1 MSSNNKHFKYIDIL
15 RIFSC
20 IMIFLY
26 HLNMLKGGFLAVS
39 IFFVISGYLS
49 TIKLFKKEKI
59 SFKEFYLNKLFRL
72 YLPML
77 IVVFVSIGVIKLFL
91 DVNWF
96 NLKPEVTSIMLG
108 YNNFWQIMT
117 NMDYFRSGLESPFIH
132 LWYMAILMQFDLVF
146 PFIFLLL
153 KKIGDKINKIIPI
166 TITLVISLLGGAYF
180 YYSGINNDILFTY
193 YNTFTRMFALFSGV
207 TLGFIHHYY
216 GNLVPSK
223 IKDSNLKKYIFYA
236 YLVILLLLCIFI
248 SPGSK
253 YIYLSM
259 IITTLLG
266 VRITEYATLMI
277 NNWANTTKLDNVINY
292 ISSISYEIYLIEYV
306 IIYLFEHIDW
316 NRYLELFL
324 IIIITILLSILLHFM
339 TTNKDK
345 KKHNMKCLLSFMC
358 LWILLYGIYEFIIA
372 KDYTNDIN
380 DLKRQLEEN
389 EILIKDSKDNYALK
403 LKEDKETWEKELA
416 SIEEDESKLEEIVT
430 NLPVVGIGDSVLLG
444 AVNNLYNRFPNGY
457 FDGKVSRTAWGIN
470 DILLTLKNNNVLG
483 NPIVFNLGTN
493 GDCSLECKEEILRTC
508 EDRDIF
514 WINTVNLTDVNVRL
528 NNLASSHSNLHII
541 DWYSISRGHNEY
553 FTYDGIHLTNEGRKV
568 YTDTIYNAIYNIY
581 KEKYIE
587 KKNNMINKHDE
598 EIKSKISFYGND
610 LLLNAFNNIKTN
622 FTNANYITNKDF
634 NYNSLKKEIKKE
646 IKDNTLNHNV
656 VFLFDN
662 SFNISKKEYNNLIK
676 LCDGHNIY
684 IISTDKKLSNIKF
697 DYENV
702 RYINVYSEIKD
713 LNYLTPDNIHLNK
726 EGNEYLGNL
735 LNEVINNNK

>member
-108 YNNFWQIMT
+108 YNNFWQIMS

-153 KKIGDKINKIIPI
+153 KKIGDKINRIIPI

-277 NNWANTTKLDNVINY
+277 NNWANTTKLDKIIGY
-292 ISSISYEIYLIEYV
+292 TSSISYEIYLIEYV

-403 LKEDKETWEKELA
+403 IKEDKETWEKELA

-483 NPIVFNLGTN
+483 NPIIFNLGTN

-622 FTNANYITNKDF
+622 FTNANYITNKNF

-662 SFNISKKEYNNLIK
+662 SVNISKKEYNNLIK

>member
-96 NLKPEVTSIMLG
+96 NLKPEVTSIILG
-108 YNNFWQIMT
+108 YNNFWQVMT

-153 KKIGDKINKIIPI
+153 KKIGDKINRIIPV

-380 DLKRQLEEN
+380 DLKKQLEEN

-416 SIEEDESKLEEIVT
+416 SIEEDESKLDEIVT

-444 AVNNLYNRFPNGY
+444 AVSNLYNRFPNGY
-457 FDGKVSRTAWGIN
+457 FDGKVSRTAWYVN
-470 DILLTLKNNNVLG
+470 DILLDLKNKNTLG
-483 NPIVFNLGTN
+483 SPVVFNLGTN

-514 WINTVNLTDVNVRL
+514 WINTVNLPDVNVRL
-528 NNLASSHSNLHII
+528 NNLALSHSNLHII
-541 DWYSISRGHNEY
+541 DWYSISRGHSEY
-553 FTYDGIHLTNEGRKV
+553 FAYDGIHLTSEGRKI
-568 YTDTIYNAIYNIY
+568 YTDTIYNAIYNVY

-587 KKNNMINKHDE
+587 KKNSMINKHEE
-598 EIKSKISFYGND
+598 EIRNKVSFYGND
-610 LLLNAFNNIKTN
+610 LLLNAFDNIKTN

-662 SFNISKKEYNNLIK
+662 SVNISKKEYNNLIK

-702 RYINVYSEIKD
+702 RYINVYSEIKN

>member
-96 NLKPEVTSIMLG
+96 NLKPEVTSIILG
-108 YNNFWQIMT
+108 YNNFWQVMT

-153 KKIGDKINKIIPI
+153 KKIGDKINRIIPV
-166 TITLVISLLGGAYF
+166 TITLVISLFGGAYF
-180 YYSGINNDILFTY
+180 YYSGVNNGILFTY
-193 YNTFTRMFALFSGV
+193 YNTFTRIFALFFGI
-207 TLGFIHHYY
+207 TLGFIYHYY
-216 GNLVPSK
+216 GNLVSSK
-223 IKDSNLKKYIFYA
+223 IKNPILKKCIFYT
-236 YLVILLLLCIFI
+236 YLVILLLLFIFI
-248 SPGSK
+248 NPSSK
-253 YIYLSM
+253 YIYLGM
-259 IITTLLG
+259 IITTLLS
-266 VRITEYATLMI
+266 VRITDYATLI
-277 NNWANTTKLDNVINY
+277 CDNWANTNKFDKIIGY
-292 ISSISYEIYLIEYV
+292 ASSISYEIYLIEYV
-306 IIYLFEHIDW
+306 VIYLFEYIDL
-316 NRYLELFL
+316 NKYLELFL
-324 IIIITILLSILLHFM
+324 IIIITILLSMLLHFI

-345 KKHNMKCLLSFMC
+345 KYKNIRYILGFMFSG
-358 LWILLYGIYEFIIA
+358 ILIYGIYEYVVA
-372 KDYTNDIN
+372 VDYTKDIN
-380 DLKRQLEEN
+380 KLKNQLEQN
-389 EILIKDSKDNYALK
+389 EKLVKDNKDNYMVK
-403 LKEDKETWEKELA
+403 LKEEEDNWQKKLQTL
-416 SIEEDESKLEEIVT
+416 EEDESKLDEIVT

-444 AVNNLYNRFPNGY
+444 AVNNLYNRFPNG
-457 FDGKVSRTAWGIN
+457 SRTAWGIN

-483 NPIVFNLGTN
+483 NPIIFNLGTN

-662 SFNISKKEYNNLIK
+662 SVNISKKEYNNLIK

>member
-108 YNNFWQIMT
+108 YNNFWQIMS

-132 LWYMAILMQFDLVF
+132 LWYMAILIQFDLVF

-153 KKIGDKINKIIPI
+153 KKIGDKINRIIPV

-180 YYSGINNDILFTY
+180 YYSGVNNGILFTY
-193 YNTFTRMFALFSGV
+193 YNTFTRIFALFSGV

-259 IITTLLG
+259 IITTLLS
-266 VRITEYATLMI
+266 VRITDYATLI
-277 NNWANTTKLDNVINY
+277 CDNWANTNKFDKIIGY
-292 ISSISYEIYLIEYV
+292 ASSISYEIYLIEYV
-306 IIYLFEHIDW
+306 VIYLFEYIDL
-316 NRYLELFL
+316 NKYLELFL

-389 EILIKDSKDNYALK
+389 EILIKDSYALK

>member
-1 MSSNNKHFKYIDIL
+1 MSSNNKHFKYLDIL
-15 RIFSC
+15 RIFAC
-20 IMIFLY
+20 ITIFLY
-26 HLNMLKGGFLAVS
+26 HLNILKGGFLAVS
-39 IFFVISGYLS
+39 IFFVLSGYLS
-49 TIKLFKKEKI
+49 TIKLFKKDKI
-59 SFKEFYLNKLFRL
+59 SFKEYYLNKLFRL

-77 IVVFVSIGVIKLFL
+77 IVVFTSVGIVKLL
-91 DVNWF
+91 LNVNWF
-96 NLKPEVTSIMLG
+96 NLKPEVTSIVLG

-117 NMDYFRSGLESPFIH
+117 NMDYFRSASETPFIH
-132 LWYMAILMQFDLVF
+132 LWYMAILIQFDLVF

-153 KKIGDKINKIIPI
+153 KKIGSKINKNIPI
-166 TITLVISLLGGAYF
+166 IITSVVSLLGGAYF

-223 IKDSNLKKYIFYA
+223 IKASNLKKYIFYA

-277 NNWANTTKLDNVINY
+277 NNWANTTKLDNVISY

-380 DLKRQLEEN
+380 DLKKQLEEN

-416 SIEEDESKLEEIVT
+416 SIEEDESKLDEIVT

-444 AVNNLYNRFPNGY
+444 AVSNLYNRFPNGY
-457 FDGKVSRTAWGIN
+457 FDGKVSRTAWYVN
-470 DILLTLKNNNVLG
+470 DILLDLKNKNTLG
-483 NPIVFNLGTN
+483 SPVVFNLGTN

-514 WINTVNLTDVNVRL
+514 WINTVNLPDVNVRL
-528 NNLASSHSNLHII
+528 NNLALSHSNLHII
-541 DWYSISRGHNEY
+541 DWYSISRGHSEY
-553 FTYDGIHLTNEGRKV
+553 FAYDGIHLTSEGRKI
-568 YTDTIYNAIYNIY
+568 YTDTIYNAIYNVY

-587 KKNNMINKHDE
+587 KKNSMINKHEE
-598 EIKSKISFYGND
+598 EIRNKVSFYGND
-610 LLLNAFNNIKTN
+610 LLLNAFDNIKTN
-622 FTNANYITNKDF
+622 FTNANYITDKDF
-634 NYNSLKKEIKKE
+634 NYNNLKKEIKKE

-662 SFNISKKEYNNLIK
+662 TINISKKEYDSLIK
-676 LCDGHNIY
+676 LCNGHNIY
-684 IISTDKKLSNIKF
+684 IISTDKKLSKIKF
-697 DYENV
+697 DEDNV
-702 RYINVYSEIKD
+702 KYINIYSEIKN
-713 LNYLTPDNIHLNK
+713 LNYLAPDNIHLNRD
-726 EGNEYLGNL
+726 GNTYLGNL
-735 LNEVINNNK
+735 LNSVINNK

>member
-26 HLNMLKGGFLAVS
+26 HLNILKGGFLAVS

-108 YNNFWQIMT
+108 YNNFWQIMS

-132 LWYMAILMQFDLVF
+132 LWYMAILIQFDLVF

-153 KKIGDKINKIIPI
+153 KKIGDKINRIIPV

-180 YYSGINNDILFTY
+180 YYSGVNNGILFTY
-193 YNTFTRMFALFSGV
+193 YNTFTRIFALFSGV

-662 SFNISKKEYNNLIK
+662 SVNISKKEYNNLIK

>member
-380 DLKRQLEEN
+380 DLKKQLEEN

-416 SIEEDESKLEEIVT
+416 SIEEDESKLDEIVT

-483 NPIVFNLGTN
+483 NPIIFNLGTN

-662 SFNISKKEYNNLIK
+662 SVNISKKEYNNLIK

>member
-1 MSSNNKHFKYIDIL
+1 MSSNNKHFKYLDIL
-15 RIFSC
+15 RIFAC
-20 IMIFLY
+20 ITIFLY
-26 HLNMLKGGFLAVS
+26 HLNILKGGFLAVS
-39 IFFVISGYLS
+39 IFFVLSGYLS
-49 TIKLFKKEKI
+49 TIKLFKKDKI
-59 SFKEFYLNKLFRL
+59 SFKEYYLNKLFRL

-77 IVVFVSIGVIKLFL
+77 IVVFTSVGIVKLL
-91 DVNWF
+91 LNVNWF
-96 NLKPEVTSIMLG
+96 NLKPEVTSIVLG

-117 NMDYFRSGLESPFIH
+117 NMDYFRSASETPFIH
-132 LWYMAILMQFDLVF
+132 LWYMAILIQFDLVF

-153 KKIGDKINKIIPI
+153 KKIGSKINKNIPI
-166 TITLVISLLGGAYF
+166 IITSVVSLLGGAYF

-216 GNLVPSK
+216 GNLVPTK

-277 NNWANTTKLDNVINY
+277 NNWANTTKLDKIIGY
-292 ISSISYEIYLIEYV
+292 TSSISYEIYLIEYV

-380 DLKRQLEEN
+380 DLKKQLEEN

-416 SIEEDESKLEEIVT
+416 SIEEDESKLDEIVT

-444 AVNNLYNRFPNGY
+444 AVSNLYNRFPNGY
-457 FDGKVSRTAWGIN
+457 FDGKVSRTAWYVN
-470 DILLTLKNNNVLG
+470 DILLDLKNKNTLG
-483 NPIVFNLGTN
+483 SPVVFNLGTN
-493 GDCSLECKEEILRTC
+493 GDCSLDCKEEILRTC

-514 WINTVNLTDVNVRL
+514 WINTVNLPDVNVRL
-528 NNLASSHSNLHII
+528 NNLALSHSNLHII
-541 DWYSISRGHNEY
+541 DWYSISRGHSEY
-553 FTYDGIHLTNEGRKV
+553 FAYDGIHLTSEGRKI
-568 YTDTIYNAIYNIY
+568 YTDTIYNAIYNVY

-587 KKNNMINKHDE
+587 KKNSMINKHEE
-598 EIKSKISFYGND
+598 EIRNKVSFYGND
-610 LLLNAFNNIKTN
+610 LLLNAFDNIKTN
-622 FTNANYITNKDF
+622 FTNANYITDKDF
-634 NYNSLKKEIKKE
+634 NYNNLKKEIKKE

-662 SFNISKKEYNNLIK
+662 TINISKKEYDSLIK
-676 LCDGHNIY
+676 LCNGHNIY
-684 IISTDKKLSNIKF
+684 IVSTDKKLSNVKF
-697 DYENV
+697 DDDNV
-702 RYINVYSEIKD
+702 KYINIYSEIKN
-713 LNYLTPDNIHLNK
+713 LNYLAPDNIHLNRD
-726 EGNEYLGNL
+726 GNTYLGNL
-735 LNEVINNNK
+735 LNSVINNK

>member
-1 MSSNNKHFKYIDIL
+1 M
-15 RIFSC
+15 
-20 IMIFLY
+20 
-26 HLNMLKGGFLAVS
+26 
-39 IFFVISGYLS
+39 
-49 TIKLFKKEKI
+49 KI
-59 SFKEFYLNKLFRL
+59 
-72 YLPML
+72 
-77 IVVFVSIGVIKLFL
+77 
-91 DVNWF
+91 
-96 NLKPEVTSIMLG
+96 
-108 YNNFWQIMT
+108 
-117 NMDYFRSGLESPFIH
+117 
-132 LWYMAILMQFDLVF
+132 
-146 PFIFLLL
+146 
-153 KKIGDKINKIIPI
+153 
-166 TITLVISLLGGAYF
+166 
-180 YYSGINNDILFTY
+180 
-193 YNTFTRMFALFSGV
+193 
-207 TLGFIHHYY
+207 
-216 GNLVPSK
+216 
-223 IKDSNLKKYIFYA
+223 
-236 YLVILLLLCIFI
+236 
-248 SPGSK
+248 
-253 YIYLSM
+253 
-259 IITTLLG
+259 
-266 VRITEYATLMI
+266 
-277 NNWANTTKLDNVINY
+277 
-292 ISSISYEIYLIEYV
+292 
-306 IIYLFEHIDW
+306 
-316 NRYLELFL
+316 
-324 IIIITILLSILLHFM
+324 
-339 TTNKDK
+339 
-345 KKHNMKCLLSFMC
+345 
-358 LWILLYGIYEFIIA
+358 IIA

-483 NPIVFNLGTN
+483 NPIIFNLGTN

-662 SFNISKKEYNNLIK
+662 SVNISKKEYNNLIK

-735 LNEVINNNK
+735 LNSVINNK

>member
-380 DLKRQLEEN
+380 DLKKQLEEN

-416 SIEEDESKLEEIVT
+416 SIEEDESKLDEIVT

-662 SFNISKKEYNNLIK
+662 SVNISKKEYNNLIK

>member
-108 YNNFWQIMT
+108 YNNFWQIIT

-132 LWYMAILMQFDLVF
+132 LWYMAILIQFDLVF

-153 KKIGDKINKIIPI
+153 KKIGDKINRIIPV

>member
-108 YNNFWQIMT
+108 YNNFWQIIT

-132 LWYMAILMQFDLVF
+132 LWYMAILIQFDLVF

-153 KKIGDKINKIIPI
+153 KKIGDKINRIIPV

-483 NPIVFNLGTN
+483 NPIIFNLGTN

-662 SFNISKKEYNNLIK
+662 SVNISKKEYNNLIK

>member
-132 LWYMAILMQFDLVF
+132 LWYMTILMQFDLVF

-153 KKIGDKINKIIPI
+153 KKIGDKINRIIPI
-166 TITLVISLLGGAYF
+166 TITLVISLLGGAFF
-180 YYSGINNDILFTY
+180 YYSGVNNGILFTY
-193 YNTFTRMFALFSGV
+193 YNTFTRIFALFFGI
-207 TLGFIHHYY
+207 TLGFIYHYY
-216 GNLVPSK
+216 GNLVSSK
-223 IKDSNLKKYIFYA
+223 IKSPILKKCIFYT
-236 YLVILLLLCIFI
+236 YLGILLLLFIFI
-248 SPGSK
+248 NPSSK
-253 YIYLSM
+253 YIYLGM
-259 IITTLLG
+259 IITTLLS
-266 VRITEYATLMI
+266 VRITDYATLI
-277 NNWANTTKLDNVINY
+277 CDNWANTNKFDKIIGY
-292 ISSISYEIYLIEYV
+292 ASSISYEIYLIEYV
-306 IIYLFEHIDW
+306 VIYLFEYIDL
-316 NRYLELFL
+316 NKYLELFL

-380 DLKRQLEEN
+380 DLKKQLEEN

-444 AVNNLYNRFPNGY
+444 AVSNLYNRFPNGY
-457 FDGKVSRTAWGIN
+457 FDGKVSRTAWYVN
-470 DILLTLKNNNVLG
+470 DILLDLKNKNTLG
-483 NPIVFNLGTN
+483 SPVVFNLGTN

-514 WINTVNLTDVNVRL
+514 WINTVNLPDVNVRL
-528 NNLASSHSNLHII
+528 NNLALSHSNLHII
-541 DWYSISRGHNEY
+541 DWYSISRGHSEY
-553 FTYDGIHLTNEGRKV
+553 FAYDGIHLTSEGRKI
-568 YTDTIYNAIYNIY
+568 YTDTIYNAIYNVY

-587 KKNNMINKHDE
+587 KKNSMINKHEE
-598 EIKSKISFYGND
+598 EIRNKVSFYGND
-610 LLLNAFNNIKTN
+610 LLLNAFDNIKTN

-662 SFNISKKEYNNLIK
+662 SVNISKKEYNNLIK
-676 LCDGHNIY
+676 LCDDHNIY

>member
-26 HLNMLKGGFLAVS
+26 HLNILKGGFLAVS

-49 TIKLFKKEKI
+49 TIKLFKKDKI
-59 SFKEFYLNKLFRL
+59 SFKEYYLNKLFRL

-108 YNNFWQIMT
+108 YNNFWQIIT

-132 LWYMAILMQFDLVF
+132 LWYMAILIQFDLVF

-153 KKIGDKINKIIPI
+153 KKIGDRINKIIPI
-166 TITLVISLLGGAYF
+166 IITLVISLLSGAYF
-180 YYSGINNDILFTY
+180 YYSGINDGILFTY
-193 YNTFTRMFALFSGV
+193 YNTFTRIFALFFGV

-216 GNLVPSK
+216 RNLVPSK
-223 IKDSNLKKYIFYA
+223 IKSPILKKCIFYT
-236 YLVILLLLCIFI
+236 YLVILLLLFIFI
-248 SPGSK
+248 SPSSK

-259 IITTLLG
+259 IITTLLS
-266 VRITEYATLMI
+266 VRITDYATLI
-277 NNWANTTKLDNVINY
+277 CGNWANTNKFDKIIGY
-292 ISSISYEIYLIEYV
+292 ASSISYEIYLIEYV
-306 IIYLFEHIDW
+306 VIYLFEYIDL
-316 NRYLELFL
+316 NKYLELFL
-324 IIIITILLSILLHFM
+324 IIIITILLSMLLHFI

-345 KKHNMKCLLSFMC
+345 KYKNIRYILGFMFSG
-358 LWILLYGIYEFIIA
+358 ILVYGIYEYIVA
-372 KDYTNDIN
+372 SDYTKDIN
-380 DLKRQLEEN
+380 ELKNQLEQN
-389 EILIKDSKDNYALK
+389 EKLVKDSKDNYMIK
-403 LKEDKETWEKELA
+403 LREEEDNWQKELQTL
-416 SIEEDESKLEEIVT
+416 EEDESKLDEIVT
-430 NLPVVGIGDSVLLG
+430 NLPTVGIGDSVLLG

-470 DILLTLKNNNVLG
+470 DILLTLKNNNALG
-483 NPIVFNLGTN
+483 NPIIFNLGTN

-508 EDRDIF
+508 GDRDIF
-514 WINTVNLTDVNVRL
+514 WINTVNLPDVNVRL

-541 DWYSISRGHNEY
+541 DWYSISRGHSEY
-553 FTYDGIHLTNEGRKV
+553 FAYDGIHLTGEGRKV

-622 FTNANYITNKDF
+622 FTNANYITNKNF
-634 NYNSLKKEIKKE
+634 NYNSLKKEIKKD

-662 SFNISKKEYNNLIK
+662 SVNISKKEYNDLIK
-676 LCDGHNIY
+676 LCNGHNIY
-684 IISTDKKLSNIKF
+684 IISTDKKLSKIKF
-697 DYENV
+697 DDDNV
-702 RYINVYSEIKD
+702 KYINIYSEIKD
-713 LNYLTPDNIHLNK
+713 LNYLAPDKIHLNK
-726 EGNEYLGNL
+726 DGNKYLGNL

>member
-59 SFKEFYLNKLFRL
+59 SFKEFYLNKLFRF

-108 YNNFWQIMT
+108 YNNFWQIMS

-153 KKIGDKINKIIPI
+153 KKIGDKINRIIPI

-277 NNWANTTKLDNVINY
+277 NNWANTTKLDKIIGY
-292 ISSISYEIYLIEYV
+292 TSSISYEIYLIEYV

-622 FTNANYITNKDF
+622 FTNANYITNKNF

-662 SFNISKKEYNNLIK
+662 SVNISKKEYNNLIK

>member
-108 YNNFWQIMT
+108 YNNFWQIMS

-153 KKIGDKINKIIPI
+153 KKIGDKINRIIPI

-277 NNWANTTKLDNVINY
+277 NNWANTTKLDKIIGY
-292 ISSISYEIYLIEYV
+292 TSSISYEIYLIEYV

-416 SIEEDESKLEEIVT
+416 SIDEDESKLEEIVT

-483 NPIVFNLGTN
+483 NPIIFNLGTN

-622 FTNANYITNKDF
+622 FTNANYITNKNF

-662 SFNISKKEYNNLIK
+662 SVNISKKEYNNLIK

>member
-108 YNNFWQIMT
+108 YNNFWQIMS

-153 KKIGDKINKIIPI
+153 KKIGDKSNRIIPI

-277 NNWANTTKLDNVINY
+277 NNWANTTKLDKIIGY
-292 ISSISYEIYLIEYV
+292 TSSISYEIYLIEYV

-622 FTNANYITNKDF
+622 FTNANYITNKNF

-662 SFNISKKEYNNLIK
+662 SVNISKKEYNNLIK

>member
-1 MSSNNKHFKYIDIL
+1 MSSNNKHFKYLDIL
-15 RIFSC
+15 RIFAC
-20 IMIFLY
+20 ITIFLY
-26 HLNMLKGGFLAVS
+26 HLNILKGGFLAVS
-39 IFFVISGYLS
+39 IFFVLSGYLS
-49 TIKLFKKEKI
+49 TIKLFKKDKI
-59 SFKEFYLNKLFRL
+59 SFKEYYLNKLFRL

-77 IVVFVSIGVIKLFL
+77 IVVFTSVGIVKLL
-91 DVNWF
+91 LNVNWF
-96 NLKPEVTSIMLG
+96 NLKPEVTSIVLG

-117 NMDYFRSGLESPFIH
+117 NMDYFRSASETPFIH
-132 LWYMAILMQFDLVF
+132 LWYMAILIQFDLVF

-153 KKIGDKINKIIPI
+153 KKIGSKINKNIPI
-166 TITLVISLLGGAYF
+166 IITLVVSLLGGAYF

-216 GNLVPSK
+216 GNLVPTK

-380 DLKRQLEEN
+380 DLKKQLEEN

-403 LKEDKETWEKELA
+403 LK
-416 SIEEDESKLEEIVT
+416 
-430 NLPVVGIGDSVLLG
+430 
-444 AVNNLYNRFPNGY
+444 
-457 FDGKVSRTAWGIN
+457 
-470 DILLTLKNNNVLG
+470 
-483 NPIVFNLGTN
+483 
-493 GDCSLECKEEILRTC
+493 
-508 EDRDIF
+508 
-514 WINTVNLTDVNVRL
+514 
-528 NNLASSHSNLHII
+528 
-541 DWYSISRGHNEY
+541 
-553 FTYDGIHLTNEGRKV
+553 
-568 YTDTIYNAIYNIY
+568 
-581 KEKYIE
+581 
-587 KKNNMINKHDE
+587 
-598 EIKSKISFYGND
+598 
-610 LLLNAFNNIKTN
+610 
-622 FTNANYITNKDF
+622 
-634 NYNSLKKEIKKE
+634 
-646 IKDNTLNHNV
+646 
-656 VFLFDN
+656 
-662 SFNISKKEYNNLIK
+662 
-676 LCDGHNIY
+676 
-684 IISTDKKLSNIKF
+684 
-697 DYENV
+697 
-702 RYINVYSEIKD
+702 
-713 LNYLTPDNIHLNK
+713 
-726 EGNEYLGNL
+726 
-735 LNEVINNNK
+735 

>member
-1 MSSNNKHFKYIDIL
+1 MSSNNKHFKYLDIL
-15 RIFSC
+15 RIFAC
-20 IMIFLY
+20 ITIFLY
-26 HLNMLKGGFLAVS
+26 HLNILKGGFLAVS
-39 IFFVISGYLS
+39 IFFVLSGYLS
-49 TIKLFKKEKI
+49 TIKLFKKDKI
-59 SFKEFYLNKLFRL
+59 SFKEYYLNKLFRL

-77 IVVFVSIGVIKLFL
+77 IVVFTSVGIVKLL
-91 DVNWF
+91 LNVNWF
-96 NLKPEVTSIMLG
+96 NLKPEVTSIVLG

-117 NMDYFRSGLESPFIH
+117 NMDYFRSASETPFIH
-132 LWYMAILMQFDLVF
+132 LWYMAILIQFDLVF

-153 KKIGDKINKIIPI
+153 KKIGSKINKNIPI
-166 TITLVISLLGGAYF
+166 IITSVVSLLGGAYF

-277 NNWANTTKLDNVINY
+277 NNWANTTKLDNVISY

-380 DLKRQLEEN
+380 DLKKQLEEN

-416 SIEEDESKLEEIVT
+416 SIEEDESKLDEIVT

-444 AVNNLYNRFPNGY
+444 AVSNLYNRFPNGY
-457 FDGKVSRTAWGIN
+457 FDGKVSRTAWYVN
-470 DILLTLKNNNVLG
+470 DILLDLKNKNTLG
-483 NPIVFNLGTN
+483 SPVVFNLGTN

-514 WINTVNLTDVNVRL
+514 WINTVNLPDVNVRL
-528 NNLASSHSNLHII
+528 NNLALSHSNLHII
-541 DWYSISRGHNEY
+541 DWYSISRGHSEY
-553 FTYDGIHLTNEGRKV
+553 FAYDGIHLTSEGRKI
-568 YTDTIYNAIYNIY
+568 YTDTIYNAIYNVY

-587 KKNNMINKHDE
+587 KKNSMINKHEE
-598 EIKSKISFYGND
+598 EIRNKVSFYGND
-610 LLLNAFNNIKTN
+610 LLLNAFDNIKTN
-622 FTNANYITNKDF
+622 FTNANYITDKDF
-634 NYNSLKKEIKKE
+634 NYNNLKKEIKKE

-662 SFNISKKEYNNLIK
+662 TINISKKEYDSLIK
-676 LCDGHNIY
+676 LCNGHNIY
-684 IISTDKKLSNIKF
+684 IISTDKKLSKIIF
-697 DYENV
+697 DEDNV
-702 RYINVYSEIKD
+702 KYINIYSEIKN
-713 LNYLTPDNIHLNK
+713 LNYLAPDNIHLNRD
-726 EGNEYLGNL
+726 GNTYLGNL
-735 LNEVINNNK
+735 LNSVINNK

>member
-153 KKIGDKINKIIPI
+153 KKIGDKINRIIPI

-380 DLKRQLEEN
+380 DLKKQLEEN

-416 SIEEDESKLEEIVT
+416 SIEEDESKLDEIVT

-444 AVNNLYNRFPNGY
+444 AVSNLYNRFPNGY
-457 FDGKVSRTAWGIN
+457 FDGKVSRTAWYVN
-470 DILLTLKNNNVLG
+470 DILLDLKNKNTLG
-483 NPIVFNLGTN
+483 SPVVFNLGTN

-514 WINTVNLTDVNVRL
+514 WINTVNLPDVNVRL
-528 NNLASSHSNLHII
+528 NNLALSHSNLHII
-541 DWYSISRGHNEY
+541 DWYSISRGHSEY
-553 FTYDGIHLTNEGRKV
+553 FAYDGIHLTSEGRKI
-568 YTDTIYNAIYNIY
+568 YTDTIYNAIYNVY

-587 KKNNMINKHDE
+587 KKNSMINKHEE
-598 EIKSKISFYGND
+598 EIRNKVSFYGND

-662 SFNISKKEYNNLIK
+662 SVNISKKEYNNLIK

>member
-108 YNNFWQIMT
+108 YNNFWQIMS

-132 LWYMAILMQFDLVF
+132 LWYMAILIQFDLVF

-153 KKIGDKINKIIPI
+153 KKIGDKINRIIPV

-180 YYSGINNDILFTY
+180 YYSGVNNGILFTY
-193 YNTFTRMFALFSGV
+193 YNTFTRIFALFSGV

>member
-108 YNNFWQIMT
+108 YNNFWQIIT

-132 LWYMAILMQFDLVF
+132 LWYMAILIQFDLVF

-153 KKIGDKINKIIPI
+153 KKIGDKINRIIPV

-622 FTNANYITNKDF
+622 FTNANYITNKNF

-662 SFNISKKEYNNLIK
+662 SVNISKKEYNNLIK

>member
-153 KKIGDKINKIIPI
+153 KKIGDKINRIIPV

-380 DLKRQLEEN
+380 DLKKQLEEN

-416 SIEEDESKLEEIVT
+416 SIEEDESKLDEIVT

-444 AVNNLYNRFPNGY
+444 AVSNLYNRFPNGY
-457 FDGKVSRTAWGIN
+457 FDGKVSRTAWYVN
-470 DILLTLKNNNVLG
+470 DILLDLKNKNTLG
-483 NPIVFNLGTN
+483 SPVVFNLGTN

-514 WINTVNLTDVNVRL
+514 WINTVNLPDVNVRL
-528 NNLASSHSNLHII
+528 NNLALSHSNLHII
-541 DWYSISRGHNEY
+541 DWYSISRGHSEY
-553 FTYDGIHLTNEGRKV
+553 FAYDGIHLTSEGRKI
-568 YTDTIYNAIYNIY
+568 YTDTIYNAIYNVY

-634 NYNSLKKEIKKE
+634 NYNSLKKEIKKK

-662 SFNISKKEYNNLIK
+662 SVNISRKEYNNLIK

>member
-26 HLNMLKGGFLAVS
+26 HLNILKGGFLAVS

-108 YNNFWQIMT
+108 YNNFWQIIT

-132 LWYMAILMQFDLVF
+132 LWYMAILIQFDLVF

-153 KKIGDKINKIIPI
+153 KKIGDKINRIIPV

-180 YYSGINNDILFTY
+180 YYSGVNNGILFTY
-193 YNTFTRMFALFSGV
+193 YNTFTRIFALFSGV

-277 NNWANTTKLDNVINY
+277 NNWANATKLDNVISY

>member
-132 LWYMAILMQFDLVF
+132 LWYIAILMQFDLVF

-153 KKIGDKINKIIPI
+153 KKIGDKINRIIPV
-166 TITLVISLLGGAYF
+166 TITLVISLLGGTYF
-180 YYSGINNDILFTY
+180 YYAGVNNGILFTY
-193 YNTFTRMFALFSGV
+193 YNTFTRIFALFFGI

-216 GNLVPSK
+216 GNLVSSK
-223 IKDSNLKKYIFYA
+223 IKSSILKKCIFYT
-236 YLVILLLLCIFI
+236 YLVILLLLFIFI
-248 SPGSK
+248 NPSSK
-253 YIYLSM
+253 YIYLGM
-259 IITTLLG
+259 IITTLLS
-266 VRITEYATLMI
+266 VRITDYATLI
-277 NNWANTTKLDNVINY
+277 CDNWANTNKFDKIIGY
-292 ISSISYEIYLIEYV
+292 ASSISYEIYLIEYV
-306 IIYLFEHIDW
+306 VIYLFEYIDL
-316 NRYLELFL
+316 NKYLELFL
-324 IIIITILLSILLHFM
+324 IIIITILLSMLLHFI
-339 TTNKDK
+339 TTNTDK
-345 KKHNMKCLLSFMC
+345 KYKNIRYILGFMFSG
-358 LWILLYGIYEFIIA
+358 ILIYGIYEYVVA
-372 KDYTNDIN
+372 VDYTKDIN
-380 DLKRQLEEN
+380 KLKNQLEQN
-389 EILIKDSKDNYALK
+389 EKLVKDNKDNYMVK
-403 LKEDKETWEKELA
+403 LKDEEDNWQKKLQTL
-416 SIEEDESKLEEIVT
+416 EEDESKLDEIVT

-483 NPIVFNLGTN
+483 NPIIFNLGTN

-541 DWYSISRGHNEY
+541 DWYSISRGHSEY

-662 SFNISKKEYNNLIK
+662 SVNISKKEYNNLIK

>member
-108 YNNFWQIMT
+108 YNNFWQIIT

-132 LWYMAILMQFDLVF
+132 LWYMAILIQFDLVF

-153 KKIGDKINKIIPI
+153 KKIGDKINRIIPV

-662 SFNISKKEYNNLIK
+662 SVNISKKEYNNLIK

-702 RYINVYSEIKD
+702 RYINVYSEIKIF
-713 LNYLTPDNIHLNK
+713 NYLTPDNIHLNK

>member
-1 MSSNNKHFKYIDIL
+1 MSSNNKHFKYLDIL
-15 RIFSC
+15 RIFAC
-20 IMIFLY
+20 ITIFLY
-26 HLNMLKGGFLAVS
+26 HLNILKGGFLAVS

-49 TIKLFKKEKI
+49 TIKLFKKDKI
-59 SFKEFYLNKLFRL
+59 SFKEYYLNKLFRL

-77 IVVFVSIGVIKLFL
+77 IVVFTSVGIVKLL
-91 DVNWF
+91 LNVNWF
-96 NLKPEVTSIMLG
+96 NLKPEVTSIVLG

-117 NMDYFRSGLESPFIH
+117 NMDYFRSASETPFIH
-132 LWYMAILMQFDLVF
+132 LWYMAILIQFDLVF

-153 KKIGDKINKIIPI
+153 KKIGSKINKNIPI
-166 TITLVISLLGGAYF
+166 IITSVVSLLGGTYF

-223 IKDSNLKKYIFYA
+223 IKASNLKKYIFYA

-259 IITTLLG
+259 IITTLLS

-277 NNWANTTKLDNVINY
+277 NNWANTTKLDNVISY

-380 DLKRQLEEN
+380 DLKKQLEEN

-416 SIEEDESKLEEIVT
+416 SIEEDESKLDEIVT

-444 AVNNLYNRFPNGY
+444 AVSNLYNRFPNGY
-457 FDGKVSRTAWGIN
+457 FDGKVSRTAWYVN
-470 DILLTLKNNNVLG
+470 DILLDLKNKNTLG
-483 NPIVFNLGTN
+483 SPVVFNLGTN

-514 WINTVNLTDVNVRL
+514 WINTVNLPDVNVRL
-528 NNLASSHSNLHII
+528 NNLALSHSNLHII
-541 DWYSISRGHNEY
+541 DWYSISRGHSEY
-553 FTYDGIHLTNEGRKV
+553 FAYDGIHLTSEGRKI
-568 YTDTIYNAIYNIY
+568 YTNTIYNAIYNVY

-587 KKNNMINKHDE
+587 KKNSMINKHEE
-598 EIKSKISFYGND
+598 EIRNKVSFYGND
-610 LLLNAFNNIKTN
+610 LLLNAFDNIKTN
-622 FTNANYITNKDF
+622 FTNANYITDKDF
-634 NYNSLKKEIKKE
+634 NYNNLKKEIKKE

-662 SFNISKKEYNNLIK
+662 TINISKKEYDSLIK
-676 LCDGHNIY
+676 LCNGHNIY
-684 IISTDKKLSNIKF
+684 IISTDKKLSKIKF
-697 DYENV
+697 DDDNV
-702 RYINVYSEIKD
+702 KYINIYSEIKN
-713 LNYLTPDNIHLNK
+713 LNYLAPDNIHLNRD
-726 EGNEYLGNL
+726 GNTYLGNL
-735 LNEVINNNK
+735 LNSVINNK

>member
-108 YNNFWQIMT
+108 YNNFWQVMT

-153 KKIGDKINKIIPI
+153 KKIGDKINRIIPV

-180 YYSGINNDILFTY
+180 YYSGVNNGILFTY
-193 YNTFTRMFALFSGV
+193 YNTFTRIFALFFGI

-216 GNLVPSK
+216 GNLVSSK
-223 IKDSNLKKYIFYA
+223 IKNPILKKCIFYT
-236 YLVILLLLCIFI
+236 YLVILLLLFIFI
-248 SPGSK
+248 NPSSK
-253 YIYLSM
+253 YIYLGM
-259 IITTLLG
+259 IITTLLS
-266 VRITEYATLMI
+266 VRITDYATLI
-277 NNWANTTKLDNVINY
+277 CDNWANTNKFDKIISY
-292 ISSISYEIYLIEYV
+292 ASSISYEIYLIEYV
-306 IIYLFEHIDW
+306 VIYLFEYIDL
-316 NRYLELFL
+316 NKYLELFL
-324 IIIITILLSILLHFM
+324 IIIITILLSMLLHFI

-345 KKHNMKCLLSFMC
+345 KYKNIRYILGFMFSG
-358 LWILLYGIYEFIIA
+358 ILVYGIYEYN
-372 KDYTNDIN
+372 K
-380 DLKRQLEEN
+380 LKNQLEQN
-389 EILIKDSKDNYALK
+389 EKLVKDNKDNYMVK
-403 LKEDKETWEKELA
+403 LKEEEDNWQKKLQTL
-416 SIEEDESKLEEIVT
+416 EEDESKLDEIVT

-483 NPIVFNLGTN
+483 NPIIFNLGTN

-662 SFNISKKEYNNLIK
+662 SVNISKKEYNNLIK

>member
-108 YNNFWQIMT
+108 YNNFWQIIT

-153 KKIGDKINKIIPI
+153 KKIGDKINRIIPV
-166 TITLVISLLGGAYF
+166 TITLVISLLGGAFF
-180 YYSGINNDILFTY
+180 YYSGVNNGILFTY
-193 YNTFTRMFALFSGV
+193 YNTFTRIFALFFGI
-207 TLGFIHHYY
+207 TLGFIYHYY
-216 GNLVPSK
+216 GNLVSSK
-223 IKDSNLKKYIFYA
+223 IKNPILKKCIFYT
-236 YLVILLLLCIFI
+236 YLVILLLLFIFI
-248 SPGSK
+248 NPSSK
-253 YIYLSM
+253 YIYLGM
-259 IITTLLG
+259 TNTNKFDKIIG
-266 VRITEYATLMI
+266 YA
-277 NNWANTTKLDNVINY
+277 
-292 ISSISYEIYLIEYV
+292 SSISYEIYLIEYV
-306 IIYLFEHIDW
+306 VIYLFEYIDL
-316 NRYLELFL
+316 NKYLELFL
-324 IIIITILLSILLHFM
+324 IIIITILLSMLLHFI

-345 KKHNMKCLLSFMC
+345 KYKNIRYILGFMFSG
-358 LWILLYGIYEFIIA
+358 ILVYGIYEYVVA
-372 KDYTNDIN
+372 VDYTKDIN
-380 DLKRQLEEN
+380 KLKNQLEQN
-389 EILIKDSKDNYALK
+389 EKLVKDSKDNYMVK
-403 LKEDKETWEKELA
+403 LKEEEDNWQKKLQTL
-416 SIEEDESKLEEIVT
+416 EEDESKLDEIVT

-483 NPIVFNLGTN
+483 NPIIFNLGTN

-622 FTNANYITNKDF
+622 FTNGNYITNKDF

-662 SFNISKKEYNNLIK
+662 SVNISKKEYNNLIK

>member
-108 YNNFWQIMT
+108 YNNFWQIMS

-380 DLKRQLEEN
+380 DLKKQLEEN

-416 SIEEDESKLEEIVT
+416 SIEEDESKLDEIVT

-444 AVNNLYNRFPNGY
+444 AVSNLYNRFPNGY
-457 FDGKVSRTAWGIN
+457 FDGKVSRTAWYVN
-470 DILLTLKNNNVLG
+470 DILLDLKNKNTLG
-483 NPIVFNLGTN
+483 SPVVFNLGTN

-514 WINTVNLTDVNVRL
+514 WINTVNLPDVNVRL
-528 NNLASSHSNLHII
+528 NNLALSHSNLHII
-541 DWYSISRGHNEY
+541 DWYSISRGHSEY
-553 FTYDGIHLTNEGRKV
+553 FAYDGIHLTSEGRKI
-568 YTDTIYNAIYNIY
+568 YTDTIYNAIYNVY

-587 KKNNMINKHDE
+587 KKNSMINKHEE
-598 EIKSKISFYGND
+598 EIRNKVSFYGND
-610 LLLNAFNNIKTN
+610 LLLNAFDNIKTN

-662 SFNISKKEYNNLIK
+662 SVNISKKEYNNLIK

-702 RYINVYSEIKD
+702 RYINVYSEIKN

>member
-59 SFKEFYLNKLFRL
+59 SFKEFYLNKLFKL

-153 KKIGDKINKIIPI
+153 KKIGDKINRIIPI

-380 DLKRQLEEN
+380 DLKKQLEEN

-416 SIEEDESKLEEIVT
+416 SIEEDESKLDEIVT

-444 AVNNLYNRFPNGY
+444 AVSNLYNRFPNGY
-457 FDGKVSRTAWGIN
+457 FDGKVSRTAWYVN
-470 DILLTLKNNNVLG
+470 DILLDLKNKNTLG
-483 NPIVFNLGTN
+483 SPVVFNLGTN

-514 WINTVNLTDVNVRL
+514 WINTVNLPDVNVRL
-528 NNLASSHSNLHII
+528 NNLALSHSNLHII
-541 DWYSISRGHNEY
+541 DWYSISRGHSEY
-553 FTYDGIHLTNEGRKV
+553 FAYDGIHLTSEGRKI
-568 YTDTIYNAIYNIY
+568 YTDTIYNAIYNVY

-587 KKNNMINKHDE
+587 KKNSMINKHEE
-598 EIKSKISFYGND
+598 EIRNKVSFYGND
-610 LLLNAFNNIKTN
+610 LLLNAFDNIKTN

-662 SFNISKKEYNNLIK
+662 SVNISKKEYNNLIK

>member
-380 DLKRQLEEN
+380 DLKKQLEEN

-416 SIEEDESKLEEIVT
+416 SIEEDESKLDEIVT

-444 AVNNLYNRFPNGY
+444 AVSNLYNRFPNGY
-457 FDGKVSRTAWGIN
+457 FDGKVSRTAWYVN
-470 DILLTLKNNNVLG
+470 DILLDLKNKNTLG
-483 NPIVFNLGTN
+483 SPVVFNLGTN

-514 WINTVNLTDVNVRL
+514 WINTVNLPDVNVRL
-528 NNLASSHSNLHII
+528 NNLALSHSNLHII
-541 DWYSISRGHNEY
+541 DWYSISRGHSEY
-553 FTYDGIHLTNEGRKV
+553 FAYDGIHLTSEGRKI
-568 YTDTIYNAIYNIY
+568 YTDTIYNAIYNVY

-587 KKNNMINKHDE
+587 KKNSMINKHEE
-598 EIKSKISFYGND
+598 EIRNKVSFYGND
-610 LLLNAFNNIKTN
+610 LLLNAFDNIKTN

-662 SFNISKKEYNNLIK
+662 SVNISKKEYNNLIK

>member
-1 MSSNNKHFKYIDIL
+1 
-15 RIFSC
+15 
-20 IMIFLY
+20 
-26 HLNMLKGGFLAVS
+26 
-39 IFFVISGYLS
+39 
-49 TIKLFKKEKI
+49 
-59 SFKEFYLNKLFRL
+59 
-72 YLPML
+72 ML

-108 YNNFWQIMT
+108 YNNFWQIIT

-132 LWYMAILMQFDLVF
+132 LWYMAILIQFDLVF

-153 KKIGDKINKIIPI
+153 KKIGDKINRIIPV

-380 DLKRQLEEN
+380 DLK
-389 EILIKDSKDNYALK
+389 
-403 LKEDKETWEKELA
+403 ETA
-416 SIEEDESKLEEIVT
+416 
-430 NLPVVGIGDSVLLG
+430 
-444 AVNNLYNRFPNGY
+444 
-457 FDGKVSRTAWGIN
+457 
-470 DILLTLKNNNVLG
+470 
-483 NPIVFNLGTN
+483 
-493 GDCSLECKEEILRTC
+493 
-508 EDRDIF
+508 
-514 WINTVNLTDVNVRL
+514 
-528 NNLASSHSNLHII
+528 
-541 DWYSISRGHNEY
+541 
-553 FTYDGIHLTNEGRKV
+553 
-568 YTDTIYNAIYNIY
+568 
-581 KEKYIE
+581 
-587 KKNNMINKHDE
+587 
-598 EIKSKISFYGND
+598 
-610 LLLNAFNNIKTN
+610 
-622 FTNANYITNKDF
+622 
-634 NYNSLKKEIKKE
+634 
-646 IKDNTLNHNV
+646 
-656 VFLFDN
+656 
-662 SFNISKKEYNNLIK
+662 
-676 LCDGHNIY
+676 
-684 IISTDKKLSNIKF
+684 
-697 DYENV
+697 
-702 RYINVYSEIKD
+702 
-713 LNYLTPDNIHLNK
+713 
-726 EGNEYLGNL
+726 
-735 LNEVINNNK
+735 

>member
-108 YNNFWQIMT
+108 YNNFWQVMT

-380 DLKRQLEEN
+380 DLKKQLEEN

-416 SIEEDESKLEEIVT
+416 SIEEDESKLDEIVT

-483 NPIVFNLGTN
+483 NPIIFNLGTN

-662 SFNISKKEYNNLIK
+662 SVNISKKEYNNLIK

>member
-108 YNNFWQIMT
+108 YNNFWQIIT

-132 LWYMAILMQFDLVF
+132 LWYMAILIQFDLVF

-153 KKIGDKINKIIPI
+153 KKIGDKINRIIPV

-483 NPIVFNLGTN
+483 NPIIFNLGTN
-493 GDCSLECKEEILRTC
+493 GDCSLECKKEILRTC

-662 SFNISKKEYNNLIK
+662 SVNISKKEYNNLIK

-735 LNEVINNNK
+735 LNSVINNK

>member
-26 HLNMLKGGFLAVS
+26 HLNILKGGFLAVS

-49 TIKLFKKEKI
+49 TIKLFKKDKI
-59 SFKEFYLNKLFRL
+59 SFKEYYLNKLFRL

-77 IVVFVSIGVIKLFL
+77 IVVFTSVGIVKLL
-91 DVNWF
+91 LNVNWF
-96 NLKPEVTSIMLG
+96 NLKPEVTSIVLG

-117 NMDYFRSGLESPFIH
+117 NMDYFRSASESPFIH
-132 LWYMAILMQFDLVF
+132 LWYMAILIQFDLVF

-153 KKIGDKINKIIPI
+153 KKIGSKINKNIPI
-166 TITLVISLLGGAYF
+166 IITSVVSLLGGTYF

-248 SPGSK
+248 SPSSK

-259 IITTLLG
+259 IITTLLS
-266 VRITEYATLMI
+266 VRITDYATLI
-277 NNWANTTKLDNVINY
+277 VNNWANTTKIDNVISY

-306 IIYLFEHIDW
+306 IIYLFEHIDL
-316 NRYLELFL
+316 NKYLELFL
-324 IIIITILLSILLHFM
+324 IIIITILLAMLLHFI

-403 LKEDKETWEKELA
+403 LKEDKENWEKELA
-416 SIEEDESKLEEIVT
+416 SIEEDESKLDEIVT

-457 FDGKVSRTAWGIN
+457 FDGKVSRTAWYVN
-470 DILLTLKNNNVLG
+470 DILLDLKNKNTLG
-483 NPIVFNLGTN
+483 SPVVFNLGTN
-493 GDCSLECKEEILRTC
+493 GDCSLKCKEEILRTC

-514 WINTVNLTDVNVRL
+514 WINTVNLPDVNVRL

-541 DWYSISRGHNEY
+541 DWYSISRGHSEY
-553 FTYDGIHLTNEGRKV
+553 FAYDGIHLTGEGRKI
-568 YTDTIYNAIYNIY
+568 YTDTIYNAIYNVY

-587 KKNNMINKHDE
+587 KKNSMINKHDE

-610 LLLNAFNNIKTN
+610 LLLNAFDNIKTN
-622 FTNANYITNKDF
+622 FTNANYITDKDF

-662 SFNISKKEYNNLIK
+662 TVNINKKEYDSLIK

-684 IISTDKKLSNIKF
+684 IVSTDKKLTNVKF
-697 DYENV
+697 DDDNV
-702 RYINVYSEIKD
+702 KYINIYSEIKN
-713 LNYLTPDNIHLNK
+713 LNYLAPDNIHLNRD
-726 EGNEYLGNL
+726 GNTYLGNL
-735 LNEVINNNK
+735 LNSVINNK